1 MEAETH
7 PFQPRTWARR
17 APDRLAFRVCASGE
31 SVSFAELEAR
41 ANQGAHLLRAR
52 GIGVGDHIAILMENR
67 REFLEI
73 CFAADRAGVYYTTV
87 STHLTGDEIAY
98 ILADCGARLLIVSES
113 RASDMSARVDVYG
126 QVVKKGCLVLAYED
140 VATARAMRE
149 FLSSRNDAPCMRYL
163 PMRCSVDAWLLYLQA
178 LLSREWI
185 IPEELVNGSVPRPE
199 QPVSQ
204 SGKGAVVPRLTS
216 REREVL
222 KRVSE
227 GLRNKS
233 IAHDLGLSEHTVKLH
248 LHNVFAKIGVD
259 NRAHATAWYMARMGS
274 AQDDGQGRN

>member
-1 MEAETH
+1 MVRFLNDGAIDDVRSQSAGVGGQATIV
-7 PFQPRTWARR
+7 FLGISADFS
-17 APDRLAFRVCASGE
+17 DRLLDIV
-31 SVSFAELEAR
+31 
-41 ANQGAHLLRAR
+41 
-52 GIGVGDHIAILMENR
+52 R
-67 REFLEI
+67 REI
-73 CFAADRAGVYYTTV
+73 ADIKVVRIASLRQLRSVAGDTQN
-87 STHLTGDEIAY
+87 DI
-98 ILADCGARLLIVSES
+98 RLLIVSES